1 MIPVVFGILAGA
13 SIVGGRMINARL
25 SASIGPYRSGFYNYV
40 TGLSLSLLL
49 LLLSGEAFPA
59 LALPQTLRQYTM
71 FTGGLIGVAVVILSN
86 VITPRMSAF
95 LLTLILFISQLVCG
109 MLLDTLMDIPV
120 SPGKFVGG
128 ILVLAGVLYN
138 QSLDRAK
145 KGETKRRA

>member
-95 LLTLILFISQLVCG
+95 LLTIVIFASQLVSG
-109 MLLDTLMDIPV
+109 IAIDALGGAQL
-120 SPGKFVGG
+120 SPGKLAGAG
-128 ILVLAGVLYN
+128 LVLLGVLYN
-138 QSLDRAK
+138 QSLERRPK
-145 KGETKRRA
+145 KEKTL